1 MSSWINYPK
10 STCSHWI
17 ESRPPVQ
24 LIPVPHHNS
33 RQQGRWRK
41 LCHLFIFKIGASLSR
56 KIIFKLVYSGSSNRK
71 KIVRVND
78 RSNGYVLIRQFDTA
92 RAVAINHRK
101 NNVWTLKETTK
112 TKVDA
117 VLEDNLT
124 PTHRIHAAHY
134 SILNQN
140 SCKAFHLPDWWIQ
153 QNLNFQQSYL
163 NAKSIYPNNM
173 WGIK

>member
-17 ESRPPVQ
+17 ESRLPAQ

-41 LCHLFIFKIGASLSR
+41 LYHLFMFKIGASPLR
-56 KIIFKLVYSGSSNRK
+56 KIICKPVCSGSSNHK

-78 RSNGYVLIRQFDTA
+78 QSSGYVLIHPFETA
-92 RAVAINHRK
+92 PTVAINRQK
-101 NNVWTLKETTK
+101 NNVWTLKETIK